1 MRLKDWIETLEAL
14 PKGAVVVFDDG
25 DNVGPLISWR
35 GIYAQL
41 TLPTAREPW
50 TVKELLKD
58 ARGAVGSVYT
68 GYKGGDYVMDEST
81 PVWADDYG
89 RCTYRMPTGVA
100 DKAGKVVVATEVI
113 RDEYREMSW

>member
-1 MRLKDWIETLEAL
+1 MRLKDWIEALEGL
-14 PKGAVVVFDDG
+14 SSGAVVVFDDG

-35 GIYAQL
+35 GVYAQL
-41 TLPTAREPW
+41 TPPNAREPW
-50 TVKELLKD
+50 TVQDLLKD
-58 ARGAVGSVYT
+58 ARGAIGSVYT

-89 RCTYRMPTGVA
+89 RCQYRVPTGVV
-100 DKAGKVVVATEVI
+100 DKAGKVVVATEFI

>member
-25 DNVGPLISWR
+25 DYVGPLVSWR

-50 TVKELLKD
+50 TVEALLKD
-58 ARGAVGSVYT
+58 ARDAVGGVFA

-89 RCTYRMPTGVA
+89 RCQYRVPTGVV
-100 DKAGKVVVATEVI
+100 DKVGKVVVATEVI